1 MIVPVQ
7 LSTLSVTPWKNGAGE
22 TREIVCVPSP
32 DAPFLWRAS
41 IATLQN
47 DGPFSCFPGV
57 DRVIT
62 LLTGQPLRL
71 KGEAIDHP
79 LALWQPW
86 AFAGEWPLRSEGIRE
101 RGLDF
106 NIMTQRSRAA
116 AEVRVVDDVQTPG
129 DEGVAWVLQGRWQ
142 LGERQYEA
150 QSGIFWRQQA
160 PGELAPL
167 TTDALLLLT
176 TIVRR

>member
-1 MIVPVQ
+1 MIVPFQ
-7 LSTLSVTPWKNGAGE
+7 LSTLPVTPWKNGGGE

-41 IATLQN
+41 IATLQC

-62 LLTGQPLRL
+62 LLAGKALRL
-71 KGEAIDHP
+71 KGDNIDQP
-79 LALWQPW
+79 LALWRPW
-86 AFAGEWPLRSEGIRE
+86 AFAGEWPLRSEGISE

-116 AEVRVVDDVQTPG
+116 AEVKVVGDEQHPG
-129 DEGVAWVLQGRWQ
+129 EEGVAWVLQGRWQ
-142 LGERQYEA
+142 LGEQRCEA
-150 QSGIFWRQQA
+150 ESGIFWQQQP
-160 PGELAPL
+160 PGVFTPL
-167 TTDALLLLT
+167 TADALLLLT

>member
-7 LSTLSVTPWKNGAGE
+7 LSTLPVTPWKNGAGE

-47 DGPFSCFPGV
+47 DGPFSCFPDV

-71 KGEAIDHP
+71 KGEDIDHP

-101 RGLDF
+101 PGLDF

-116 AEVRVVDDVQTPG
+116 AELRVVDNIQTPG

-142 LGERQYEA
+142 LGERQSEA
-150 QSGIFWRQQA
+150 QSGIFWHQQS

>member
-7 LSTLSVTPWKNGAGE
+7 LSTLPVTPWKNGAGE

-47 DGPFSCFPGV
+47 DGPFSCFPDV

-71 KGEAIDHP
+71 KGEDIDHP

-101 RGLDF
+101 PGLDF

-116 AEVRVVDDVQTPG
+116 SEVRVVDNIQTPG

-142 LGERQYEA
+142 LGERQCEA
-150 QSGIFWRQQA
+150 QSGIFWHQQS
-160 PGELAPL
+160 PGEFAPL